1 MDNKDLN
8 ELENRLTEENTL
20 ENENSTD
27 LNNELPLEEYENT
40 LESQDENDSNN
51 ELPFE
56 EQENTNLSTKENVKN
71 IITKKRLIKYT
82 LIYLITSLIYV
93 LMISFSKVGRF
104 KGEVTITDRL
114 DILNYTMIIS
124 IIFGVVCLA
133 LFIFDFMKKGFIEN
147 LSLSTKKIIF
157 NVVDWFSVLPIC
169 VVITVACFSYLF
181 IITPVEGHS
190 MEPTIKN
197 GEHVFVSYNTKI
209 KAGSVVVLEVNEE
222 DNANVLGTSF
232 YIKRVIGLPG
242 DTVEW
247 IDGKLKINGV
257 YKDYLPEDV
266 LANFTIN
273 GSDDFH
279 KENTYYYENGEKHIP
294 ENFVIP
300 EGYYFV
306 MGDNRNSGASHD
318 SRKIGLIKEEN
329 IIGVA
334 TYHMNYIIPR
344 GKIE

>member
-1 MDNKDLN
+1 MDEKELK
-8 ELENRLTEENTL
+8 ELENETTEEHALGNQTEHEL
-20 ENENSTD
+20 SISTD
-27 LNNELPLEEYENT
+27 LQVKEQQVEEKEL
-40 LESQDENDSNN
+40 DEIKVGN
-51 ELPFE
+51 
-56 EQENTNLSTKENVKN
+56 QKNV
-71 IITKKRLIKYT
+71 ITKKRLIKYA
-82 LIYLITSLIYV
+82 LIYFITSLIYV
-93 LMISFSKVGRF
+93 VMISFSKVGRF

-114 DILNYTMIIS
+114 DILKYIMILS
-124 IIFGVVCLA
+124 VIFGIGCLA
-133 LFIFDFMKKGFIEN
+133 LLIYDCVKKGYIEN
-147 LSLSTKKIIF
+147 LSLSMKKTIFTII
-157 NVVDWFSVLPIC
+157 DWFSVLPIC

-197 GEHVFVSYNTKI
+197 GEHVFVSYNAKI

-222 DNANVLGTSF
+222 DNANVIGTSF
-232 YIKRVIGLPG
+232 YIKRVVGLPG

-247 IDGKLKINGV
+247 LDGKLYINGSQQ
-257 YKDYLPEDV
+257 DYLSEEV
-266 LANFTIN
+266 LANFSIT

-279 KENTYYYENGEKHIP
+279 KENTYYMEKGEKITP
-294 ENFVIP
+294 TNFVIP
-300 EGYYFV
+300 DGYYFV

-334 TYHMNYIIPR
+334 THHMNYIIPR

>member
-1 MDNKDLN
+1 MDEKNINELDNKSN
-8 ELENRLTEENTL
+8 EENNF
-20 ENENSTD
+20 ENQNNEIQNGNE
-27 LNNELPLEEYENT
+27 LNNELSFEKQQLVQ
-40 LESQDENDSNN
+40 ESAKQME
-51 ELPFE
+51 
-56 EQENTNLSTKENVKN
+56 KENLKN

-82 LIYLITSLIYV
+82 LIYLISSLIYL
-93 LMISFSKVGRF
+93 LMISFSNVGRF
-104 KGEVTITDRL
+104 KGEVTITDSL
-114 DILNYTMIIS
+114 DILKYIMIVS
-124 IIFGVVCLA
+124 VIFGFACLVVIIYDFVKKD
-133 LFIFDFMKKGFIEN
+133 FINN
-147 LSLSTKKIIF
+147 LSLSIRKTIF
-157 NVVDWFSVLPIC
+157 TVIDWFSVLPIC

-222 DNANVLGTSF
+222 DNDYIIGTSF
-232 YIKRVIGLPG
+232 YIKRVVGLPG

-247 IDGKLKINGV
+247 IEGKLYINGSP
-257 YKDYLPEDV
+257 KDYLPDDV
-266 LANFTIN
+266 LANFVTN

-306 MGDNRNSGASHD
+306 MGDNRNSGSSHD

>member
-8 ELENRLTEENTL
+8 GLENKLTEENK
-20 ENENSTD
+20 NNID
-27 LNNELPLEEYENT
+27 LNNELPLEEYETT
-40 LESQDENDSNN
+40 LESQDETDSNN
-51 ELPFE
+51 ELLLE
-56 EQENTNLSTKENVKN
+56 EQEINQETTGLDGKTNLKN

-124 IIFGVVCLA
+124 IIFGVACLA
-133 LFIFDFMKKGFIEN
+133 LFIFDLVKKGFIEN

-157 NVVDWFSVLPIC
+157 SIVDWFSVLPIC

-247 IDGKLKINGV
+247 VDGKLKINGV